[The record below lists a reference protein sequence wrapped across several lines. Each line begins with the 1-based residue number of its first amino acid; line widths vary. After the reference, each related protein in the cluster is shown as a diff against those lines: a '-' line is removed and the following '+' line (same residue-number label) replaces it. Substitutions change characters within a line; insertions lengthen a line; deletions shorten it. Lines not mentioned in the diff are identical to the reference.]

1 MRDLC
6 TPDDA
11 TVPLLRGGS
20 NDDSTVVQRCR
31 IEGKPEAA
39 GEGFVFH
46 ERFGR
51 YLLQEKLGSG
61 GMAEVWKA
69 VAEGAQG
76 FRRVFV
82 IKRILPA
89 FASSPYFVSL
99 FADEAKLSAMLHHPN
114 LVQVYEFGVVAGIHY
129 LSMDYL
135 DGMDLASVL
144 TQLSRRGER
153 MAPSTAAFVAQQ
165 IAHGLAYAHTACDAE
180 GRPLHLVH
188 RDVSPENVML
198 LDAGTVKLFDFGI
211 ALSDQRLA
219 SSVTQGKVLKGKLG
233 YTSPEQVTGRPL
245 DGRSDIFSLGV
256 VMWEMLTCRRLFAGE
271 DDARTL
277 YNVLERPITPPSKI
291 APNVPKAFDAVVLR
305 ALARNPADRYPTAD
319 HLAEDLDEVLRVV
332 SHHRTDIPRLLQHA
346 FGRRPVGYTQATP
359 PASGAQP
366 SIELSASET
375 AETMADPIGLRL
387 PLPASV
393 SPAYDDGE
401 DALLGAN
408 TPTKVDSQTF
418 IPTHMWRRGSGFAS
432 KLRILPGPLRAGAA
446 LVAALGVVTTLRW
459 LDTSAS
465 RPKSAA
471 SVVATPAAAPRASIE
486 FHTLPEPRPMGI
498 EELRRKELTYFFE
511 EGLRQPWPIAAR
523 EEIKPEAGNSASARA
538 NNESKPSPR
547 KAVALRDVERRKLK
561 PPMDLWK
568 HTGDVLDAAHV
579 DPFSP

>member
-1 MRDLC
+1 MQDLSNMEDV
-6 TPDDA
+6 TL
-11 TVPLLRGGS
+11 PLLRSGS
-20 NDDSTVVQRCR
+20 ADDSTVVQRCR
-31 IEGKPEAA
+31 LEGTPALA
-39 GEGFVFH
+39 VSDEGHVFH

-82 IKRILPA
+82 VKRILPA

-165 IAHGLAYAHTACDAE
+165 IAHGLAYAHTACDSD
-180 GRPLHLVH
+180 GKPLHLVH

-291 APNVPKAFDAVVLR
+291 APEVPKAFDAVVLR

-332 SHHRTDIPRLLQHA
+332 SHHRTDIPRLLEHA
-346 FGRRPVGYTQATP
+346 FGRRPLGFALP
-359 PASGAQP
+359 SGASNGAQP
-366 SIELSASET
+366 VSELPSTET
-375 AETMADPIGLRL
+375 AETMAEVFDADLDLPAGVTESKATLLKADSQIFVPTQMWQRRGGWPAALLSRL
-387 PLPASV
+387 PRPA
-393 SPAYDDGE
+393 
-401 DALLGAN
+401 
-408 TPTKVDSQTF
+408 
-418 IPTHMWRRGSGFAS
+418 
-432 KLRILPGPLRAGAA
+432 RAGAA
-446 LVAALGVVTTLRW
+446 LFAALAFVLTLRALGTSNDTAQPVAQAEVAPALAPQTTAQIHTTPLSRSTL
-459 LDTSAS
+459 LD
-465 RPKSAA
+465 
-471 SVVATPAAAPRASIE
+471 
-486 FHTLPEPRPMGI
+486 
-498 EELRRKELTYFFE
+498 ELRTRELTSLFE
-511 EGLRQPWPIAAR
+511 EGLRQPLAAPEPQVAKTANDEPLVAPR
-523 EEIKPEAGNSASARA
+523 EPPVVRRRS
-538 NNESKPSPR
+538 
-547 KAVALRDVERRKLK
+547 VALRDVERVRTK
-561 PPMDLWK
+561 PHLDLWK